1 MYRNIAAFVAGAV
14 LVAAAAL
21 GLALAAPSSATESAV
36 PRTGTLPVNRWVAEP
51 GICPLVFP
59 GTRPSEGEGFAI
71 GPVEVTKGARFTA
84 YVPRT
89 CDDTTINVWA
99 FGAWQVAPDLVIYR
113 LEPMDKTGSTVAKL
127 TKEAIFG
134 AQAGK

>member
-1 MYRNIAAFVAGAV
+1 MFRSIMAFVLGTVLAAGA
-14 LVAAAAL
+14 AIA
-21 GLALAAPSSATESAV
+21 LALASPSSANTAPTI

-59 GTRPSEGEGFAI
+59 GARPSEGDGWAI
-71 GPVEVTKGARFTA
+71 GPVEVTQGARFTA
-84 YVPRT
+84 YVPAT

-99 FGAWQVAPDLVIYR
+99 RGAWQIAPDLVIYR
-113 LEPMDKTGSTVAKL
+113 LEWTDKTGSTVAKL

-134 AQAGK
+134 VQ

>member
-1 MYRNIAAFVAGAV
+1 MYRSITAFVVGAV
-14 LVAAAAL
+14 LAAVAAVSV
-21 GLALAAPSSATESAV
+21 ALAAPSGATGSTI

-59 GTRPSEGEGFAI
+59 GTRPSEGDAWAI

-84 YVPRT
+84 YVPAS

-99 FGAWQVAPDLVIYR
+99 RGAWQVAPDIVIYR
-113 LEPMDKTGSTVAKL
+113 VNPWDKTGSSVAPL
-127 TKEAIFG
+127 EKEAIFG
-134 AQAGK
+134 DQPR